1 MIYIVCHLPR
11 RKCIYDSNTTK
22 YLAQTRDEVEQ
33 GDEKMKEL
41 ESELQQV
48 GLYDSDFSL
57 GDILDEPEEEQKPET
72 NLKKKLPEFPTVE
85 GEESVAEYV
94 GQYKKACI
102 SKKALLKATKE
113 RLEKDQAKNYESL
126 NWFNKNITKSTMF
139 EFRNL
144 AFKIEVL
151 GDVGVWLKEGS
162 RRIGNGLW
170 HLGT

>member
-1 MIYIVCHLPR
+1 
-11 RKCIYDSNTTK
+11 
-22 YLAQTRDEVEQ
+22 
-33 GDEKMKEL
+33 MKEL

-126 NWFNKNITKSTMF
+126 N
-139 EFRNL
+139 
-144 AFKIEVL
+144 
-151 GDVGVWLKEGS
+151 
-162 RRIGNGLW
+162 
-170 HLGT
+170 